1 MTNYE
6 LHQKL
11 ESALFSLLDI
21 RIEINTKDKDFYSKA
36 VSTEARIKTV
46 QVAIDDIE
54 WTQEELN
61 DAENYNE

>member
-1 MTNYE
+1 MNNYQ

-11 ESALFSLLDI
+11 ESSLFSFLDI
-21 RIEINTKDKDFYSKA
+21 RMEMNIKDKDFYSKA
-36 VSTEARIKTV
+36 LSIEARIKTV

-61 DAENYNE
+61 DAEDYKE

>member
-6 LHQKL
+6 LHKKL

-21 RIEINTKDKDFYSKA
+21 RMEINTKDKDFYSKA

-61 DAENYNE
+61 DAEDYKE